1 MSHRISAFA
10 FVAAAA
16 GAVLLAVTPALASVV
31 YDFDPVSGQSVGASG
46 SVSITGSD
54 GVTIATFSSTNPTP
68 SGFGGAFA
76 FGPNGGTYSS
86 LGNTVLSS
94 QGFAGETLSISFS
107 RAQTGLSF
115 DFAIGDFFAANGGDS
130 ITVTANNG
138 ASAYTQTAAIPSGSG
153 DFYPQGLF
161 SISGVPAFTSLTVT
175 ASDGAGPESFAIA
188 NMTSVPL
195 PAAVWMLLGGL
206 GGLGLLA
213 RREARAQARRCF
225 RALTDGVTIGTVAA
239 GRRPSG

>member
-16 GAVLLAVTPALASVV
+16 GAVLFAATPALASVV

-76 FGPNGGTYSS
+76 FGPNGGTYST

-107 RAQTGLSF
+107 QAQTGLSF
-115 DFAIGDFFAANGGDS
+115 DFAIGDFFATN
-130 ITVTANNG
+130 
-138 ASAYTQTAAIPSGSG
+138 
-153 DFYPQGLF
+153 
-161 SISGVPAFTSLTVT
+161 GVPAFTSLTIT

-213 RREARAQARRCF
+213 RRCTA
-225 RALTDGVTIGTVAA
+225 
-239 GRRPSG
+239 